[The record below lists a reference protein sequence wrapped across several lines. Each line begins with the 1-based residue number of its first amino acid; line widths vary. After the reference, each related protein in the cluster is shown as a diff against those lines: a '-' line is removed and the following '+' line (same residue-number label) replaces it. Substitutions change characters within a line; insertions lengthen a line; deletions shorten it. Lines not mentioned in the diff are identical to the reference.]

1 MELNIIKN
9 LLTNNRC
16 YQQNVKR
23 TPIGIQLHSIGTGQ
37 GTAQA
42 VADYWDQPAVSACV
56 QYICDCDEERKA
68 LLILPEDVYAWADQ
82 GYGNRNLI
90 CIEMCES
97 DYIRYTDG
105 ANYDILDEEK
115 FKADIMRGYNTAVL
129 LCADICKRYGWNPT
143 DKLPSGLYLISSH
156 DEGRRA
162 GLSSAHVDPTHIWDR
177 YGLTMDGF
185 RSAVKQ
191 AMEGEF
197 EVTEIGEE
205 HWYRIRKSKDDAS
218 SQLGAYKSLDNAK
231 AACPVGYAV
240 YDWNWEEVY
249 RNENTSDGTQASEF
263 AGLSE
268 PAAAARLLEICR
280 DIAVS
285 YGLFPSVCAAQT
297 ILESGYCTTELAQE
311 ANNVCGMKCTLSGN
325 TWGGSTWDGESKVNI
340 RTPEQD
346 SAGNTYYIYADF
358 RKYPNIEES
367 IKDRCAYLL
376 GAQNGDDLRYDGI
389 KDCKDYR
396 EQITLIK
403 NGGYATDVNY
413 VSKICNIIQRFD
425 LDIYDAQMAEG
436 APAEQYYVRK
446 TWADADSQLGA
457 YEELQNAQKAVN
469 ANWQYNVYDATG
481 KELYNGRKALIDRA
495 VDWAVGIANDNSH
508 GYTNGKWGPE
518 YSCISLVME
527 AFTAAGLDLGKCN
540 IDKMPDRLI
549 ARGFEDVTAEVDL
562 ASGQGLAKG
571 DILWYVNA
579 DKHGH
584 TEMYIGSGQMV
595 GARGDTDGKP
605 GDSKGD
611 EISVVTYQDL
621 GWQRVFRLPDGYTSE
636 EQETE
641 EPAEP
646 ADAIYRV
653 QAGAYSKESNAKA
666 ACSRIIAAGFDAFIR
681 QVGSLYK
688 IQAGA
693 FAEKKNAEKRVA
705 DLKAAGFDAFI
716 QGEKALYLVQ
726 AGLFE
731 KKSNAENL
739 VKKLKAAGFDALVNE
754 VNGQYQV
761 QAGLFEIRSNAEKLV
776 RQLKA
781 SGYDAIIK

>member
-1 MELNIIKN
+1 MSNSALVSFTKISPNKTSPRNHKIDTVTVHCVVGQLSVETMGKMFEQPSYEASANYGIGSDGRIGQFVKEEDRSWCSSNKANDHRAITIECASDKTHPYAINDKVYASLIN
-9 LLTNNRC
+9 LL
-16 YQQNVKR
+16 V
-23 TPIGIQLHSIGTGQ
+23 
-37 GTAQA
+37 
-42 VADYWDQPAVSACV
+42 
-56 QYICDCDEERKA
+56 
-68 LLILPEDVYAWADQ
+68 
-82 GYGNRNLI
+82 
-90 CIEMCES
+90 
-97 DYIRYTDG
+97 
-105 ANYDILDEEK
+105 
-115 FKADIMRGYNTAVL
+115 
-129 LCADICKRYGWNPT
+129 DICQRNGIDALRWQA
-143 DKLPSGLYLISSH
+143 DKSLIGQPEKQNMTAHRWFAAKECPGDYLYSRFGQIAAEVNARLGSGEAVQPEEPKYYYV
-156 DEGRRA
+156 RTA
-162 GLSSAHVDPTHIWDR
+162 WDN
-177 YGLTMDGF
+177 
-185 RSAVKQ
+185 K
-191 AMEGEF
+191 E
-197 EVTEIGEE
+197 
-205 HWYRIRKSKDDAS
+205 
-218 SQLGAYKSLDNAK
+218 SQLGAYVVFENAIS
-231 AACPVGYAV
+231 ACPAGYKV
-240 YDWNWEEVY
+240 YDWDGNEVY
-249 RNENTSDGTQASEF
+249 TNAAVTTGTQTAEF
-263 AGLSE
+263 ANQTE
-268 PAAAARLLEICR
+268 EQAAARLLEICR
-280 DIAVS
+280 PIAVS

-297 ILESGYCTTELAQE
+297 ILESGYCKTELARK

-325 TWGGSTWDGESKVNI
+325 TWGGSTWDGVSKVNI

-358 RKYPNIEES
+358 REYPCIEDS
-367 IKDRCAYLL
+367 VSDRCAYLL
-376 GAQNGDDLRYDGI
+376 DAKNGDDLRYDGI

-425 LDIYDAQMAEG
+425 LDIYDDQASEV
-436 APAEQYYVRK
+436 APAAQYYVRK
-446 TWADADSQLGA
+446 SWLDTESQLGA
-457 YEELQNAQKAVN
+457 YESLENARKQVD

-518 YSCISLVME
+518 YSCISLIMK

-540 IDKMPDRLI
+540 IDKLPDRLI
-549 ARGFEDVTAEVDL
+549 ARGFKDVTAEVNL

-571 DILWYVNA
+571 DILWYVNE

-611 EISVVTYQDL
+611 EISVVNYQDL
-621 GWQRVFRLPDGYTSE
+621 GWQRVFRLPDGYTGE
-636 EQETE
+636 EQEAE

-653 QAGAYSKESNAKA
+653 QAGAYSKEANAKA
-666 ACSRIIAAGFDAFIR
+666 TCSRIIAAGFDAFVR
-681 QVGSLYK
+681 QEGSLYK
-688 IQAGA
+688 VQAGA

-705 DLKAAGFDAFI
+705 DLKAAGFDALI

-739 VKKLKAAGFDALVNE
+739 VKKLKAAGFDALINE
-754 VNGQYQV
+754 MNGQYQV
-761 QAGLFEIRSNAEKLV
+761 QAGLFKIRANAEKMV
-776 RQLKA
+776 SQLKTA
-781 SGYDAIIK
+781 NFNAIIK